1 MASRSTE
8 TEAMVFCAVMIGA
21 QQRRTRSV
29 ITTIEGPRARARPPG
44 SGVTTPEAIV
54 YRVAMENPEAH
65 EFQLELRVPALGDR
79 ETVEIAFPAWAPGSY
94 MIRDFVRHMY
104 GLAIT
109 DAGGRALPH
118 ERLDKQRWR
127 GASGGA
133 PFVVRYRVFAFEQT
147 VRTSFLDDEHAYWNG
162 TSLFFAVEGETARP
176 CQVAVTAPEDWTI
189 ST

>member
-8 TEAMVFCAVMIGA
+8 TEAMVFCAIMIGTK
-21 QQRRTRSV
+21 QRGSRSV
-29 ITTIEGPRARARPPG
+29 ITTPGGRRTLPARSRSEA
-44 SGVTTPEAIV
+44 TTPEAIV

-94 MIRDFVRHMY
+94 MIRDFVRHVY

-118 ERLDKQRWR
+118 ERLDK
-127 GASGGA
+127 
-133 PFVVRYRVFAFEQT
+133 
-147 VRTSFLDDEHAYWNG
+147 
-162 TSLFFAVEGETARP
+162 
-176 CQVAVTAPEDWTI
+176 
-189 ST
+189 